1 MIDHLSLAVA
11 DIDRSRAFYDRVM
24 PALGARRMQD
34 LDEEEYQASG
44 YGCREGEP
52 AFWVGAARV
61 AGPPPPVP
69 EGQHVAFAAAGRP
82 AVDAFY
88 VAAIAAG
95 AADNG
100 GPGLRPH
107 YHPNYYAAFVIDP
120 DGHRLEAVCHQP
132 A

>member
-11 DIDRSRAFYDRVM
+11 DIARSRAFYDRVM

-34 LDEEEYQASG
+34 MEEEGYLASG
-44 YGCREGEP
+44 YGSREGEP
-52 AFWVGAARV
+52 VFWVGAARV
-61 AGPPPPVP
+61 PGPPPPVP
-69 EGQHVAFAAAGRP
+69 EGQHVALAAPDRA

-95 AADNG
+95 ATDNG

-120 DGHRLEAVCHQP
+120 DGHHLEAVCHLP
-132 A
+132 P

>member
-34 LDEEEYQASG
+34 LEEEDYLASG

-52 AFWVGAARV
+52 VFWVGAARV
-61 AGPPPPVP
+61 ASRPPPIP
-69 EGQHVAFAAAGRP
+69 EGQHVAFAAARRP

-95 AADNG
+95 ATDNG